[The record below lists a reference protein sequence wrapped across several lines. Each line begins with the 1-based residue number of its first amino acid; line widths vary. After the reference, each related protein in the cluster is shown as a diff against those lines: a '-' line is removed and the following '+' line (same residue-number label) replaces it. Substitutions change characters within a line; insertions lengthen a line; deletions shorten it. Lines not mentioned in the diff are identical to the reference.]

1 MLSGMPSRR
10 LAESPR
16 LWVSIALA
24 AGAGAA
30 AFAARHDPPPP
41 PPPEPEIIVCA
52 IPAAPACRPGELT
65 TPSGIRIVTV
75 VDSCGSG
82 PPPIASDT
90 VEVEFAGWNAR
101 GERIA
106 HMQTGTFPLT
116 AVVPGFAE
124 VVRGMR
130 VGDRVRAEIPGSLA
144 YDSRNDPKLRGTLTF
159 EIALRTI
166 VRK

>member
-24 AGAGAA
+24 AGAAAA
-30 AFAARHDPPPP
+30 AFAARRDPPPP
-41 PPPEPEIIVCA
+41 PPPEPDIIVCA
-52 IPAAPACRPGELT
+52 IPAVSSCRPGELT
-65 TPSGIRIVTV
+65 TASGIRIVTV
-75 VDSCGSG
+75 TDGCGSE
-82 PPPIASDT
+82 PPPTAADT

-101 GERIA
+101 GEPIA
-106 HMQTGTFPLT
+106 HVQTARFPMT
-116 AVVPGFAE
+116 ALIPGFAE

-144 YDSRNDPKLRGTLTF
+144 FDSREDPKLRGTLTF

-166 VRK
+166 IRK

>member
-1 MLSGMPSRR
+1 MLPGMPSRR

-16 LWVSIALA
+16 LWISIALA
-24 AGAGAA
+24 AGVAAA

-41 PPPEPEIIVCA
+41 PPPAPEILVCA

-65 TPSGIRIVTV
+65 TASGIRILTLT
-75 VDSCGSG
+75 DGCGAESS
-82 PPPIASDT
+82 PLAADT

-101 GERIA
+101 GEEIA
-106 HMQTGTFPLT
+106 HLQTGTFPLT
-116 AVVPGFAE
+116 AVIPGFAE

-130 VGDRVRAEIPGSLA
+130 VGDRVRAEIPGPLA
-144 YDSRNDPKLRGTLTF
+144 YDSRNDPKLHGTLTF
-159 EIALRTI
+159 EIALRRI